1 MVVASSP
8 LARFVSLL
16 QLPFL
21 IGYRGGGRTLET
33 TCSRPHTYVKLRL
46 DGKPPPAGVLPQRD
60 HCLCV
65 NIIYFWYKARVDLE
79 TGKKIVIFYHR
90 TISAVTEQFEG
101 AGARRQP
108 SGKQAIVGSPCQ
120 RQHGWHGCKCRTCYE
135 RIPEI
140 TEELLPQMSPRGHL
154 SVAAKPNANVYP
166 TIGP

>member
-1 MVVASSP
+1 MGVASSL

-21 IGYRGGGRTLET
+21 IGCRGGGRTLET
-33 TCSRPHTYVKLRL
+33 TRSRRHTYVKLRL

-79 TGKKIVIFYHR
+79 TGKKLSYFIIEQSR
-90 TISAVTEQFEG
+90 LSTEQFEG

-108 SGKQAIVGSPCQ
+108 SGKQAIVGVTMSTATQ
-120 RQHGWHGCKCRTCYE
+120 MARM
-135 RIPEI
+135 
-140 TEELLPQMSPRGHL
+140 QMSHML
-154 SVAAKPNANVYP
+154 
-166 TIGP
+166 